1 MRHHNKNRKFGR
13 NRAQRGA
20 LLKGLAVNL
29 IRAGRIKTTEAK
41 AKELRPFMEKL
52 VTRAKV
58 GTLASKR
65 ILLSRLMN
73 QAKETK
79 ILMEEIAPKFKEVNG
94 GYTRVLKLPPRKS
107 DGAKLALIEF
117 VK

>member
-29 IRAGRIKTTEAK
+29 VRAGRIKTTEAK
-41 AKELRPFMEKL
+41 AKELRPYVEKL

-58 GTLASKR
+58 GTLASRR
-65 ILLSRLMN
+65 IVMSRLMN
-73 QAKETK
+73 QEKETK
-79 ILMEEIAPKFKEVNG
+79 ILVDEIAPKFKDVAG

>member
-41 AKELRPFMEKL
+41 AKELRPYMEKL
-52 VTRAKV
+52 VTRANI

-65 ILLSRLMN
+65 IIISRLMN
-73 QAKETK
+73 RAKESK
-79 ILMEEIAPKFKEVNG
+79 MLIEEIAPKFKGVAG

>member
-41 AKELRPFMEKL
+41 AKELRPYMEKL

-65 ILLSRLMN
+65 IIISRLMN
-73 QAKETK
+73 RVIESKMLIED
-79 ILMEEIAPKFKEVNG
+79 IAPRFEGVAG

>member
-13 NRAQRGA
+13 NTKARGA
-20 LLKGLAVNL
+20 LLKGLALSL
-29 IRAGRIKTTEAK
+29 IIYGRITTTEAK

-52 VTRAKV
+52 VTRAR
-58 GTLASKR
+58 GGSLADR
-65 ILLSRLMN
+65 RVIVSRLMN
-73 QAKETK
+73 RAPETK
-79 ILMEEIAPKFKEVNG
+79 ILMEEIAPKFKDVAG

-107 DGAKLALIEF
+107 DGANMALIEF